1 MDGLIQFLTIA
12 ILCSSL
18 IFTVTPQ
25 GWKMVVAVS
34 EWGTH
39 KEVNIRLDK
48 HEVRIK
54 RVEEVLGLVPED
66 E

>member
-1 MDGLIQFLTIA
+1 
-12 ILCSSL
+12 
-18 IFTVTPQ
+18 
-25 GWKMVVAVS
+25 MVVAVS